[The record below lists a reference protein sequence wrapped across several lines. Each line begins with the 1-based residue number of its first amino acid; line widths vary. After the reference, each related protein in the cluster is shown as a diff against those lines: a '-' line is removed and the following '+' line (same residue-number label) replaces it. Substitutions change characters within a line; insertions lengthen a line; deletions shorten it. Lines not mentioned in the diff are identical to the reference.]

1 MQIIVFRRLKIV
13 CKWMAIKRCTKWYGE
28 GGLIDSPIHSP
39 CHTEIPFNKK
49 QKPTKTSKRIVNGG
63 KHTRDIKHFV
73 VILYST
79 EREGVL
85 PHTCHWTRLCG
96 WLPVKRQLPD
106 VPHHWWQHL
115 CLIGLGIVIKKP
127 TSDGRAGQPAPVAVR
142 NRPAFYLLPIICC
155 LMPATNNA
163 TFYTAA
169 AWLHICLHR
178 QFLPP

>member
-1 MQIIVFRRLKIV
+1 MGRWTIIKEELILDQHTMERCPWGPSHMQIIVFRQRKIG

-85 PHTCHWTRLCG
+85 PHTCHWTILCG

-115 CLIGLGIVIKKP
+115 CLLVP
-127 TSDGRAGQPAPVAVR
+127 C
-142 NRPAFYLLPIICC
+142 N
-155 LMPATNNA
+155 
-163 TFYTAA
+163 
-169 AWLHICLHR
+169 
-178 QFLPP
+178 